1 MSRSTRIPTSCKFT
15 APKERTAPLT
25 GFPGRGAF
33 FRIQVVFLLY
43 KGGEGPL
50 PSFRFAK
57 CHCPFLSPG
66 GDIFPRPGEVFPLRW
81 RLWQRRKVYRLS
93 ADFFLP
99 LTNEDETCPLCQ
111 GLALRKTSP
120 GRGKMSPIGDK
131 KGNELSSAARLRGF
145 VPEPAVQRSETEM
158 APPNTKTG
166 PCRYAQAV

>member
-81 RLWQRRKVYRLS
+81 RLWQGRKVYSLT
-93 ADFFLP
+93 AGFFLP
-99 LTNEDETCPLCQ
+99 LTYKDETCPLCQ
-111 GLALRKTSP
+111 GLSPSGELSPQATERVRPGSNPLRHGFAVPPLPK
-120 GRGKMSPIGDK
+120 GRGFG
-131 KGNELSSAARLRGF
+131 KGVKFMGLSVDF
-145 VPEPAVQRSETEM
+145 F
-158 APPNTKTG
+158 
-166 PCRYAQAV
+166 CR